1 MPDQQ
6 NKLKKSD
13 WIKVVLS
20 VLAAFFGVQSR
31 SNYKRDFSSNSYWPY
46 IFAGLV
52 LMLVFI
58 ASVYLL
64 VRFAL
69 AYL

>member
-1 MPDQQ
+1 M
-6 NKLKKSD
+6 
-13 WIKVVLS
+13 VLS